1 MPKQK
6 PTILY
11 YTPAIGWGI
20 LIAYFSLVPSQ
31 ELPGFLISAKDVLLH
46 FSVYLGLS
54 LLIMLGANRF
64 TKQPVSRGVLF
75 FILIWVF
82 LMGTTI
88 EFLQE
93 NFAEG
98 RHFEWGDILFNML
111 GAAAVFFINPFLKR

>member
-20 LIAYFSLVPSQ
+20 LIAYFSLIPSQ
-31 ELPGFLISAKDVLLH
+31 ELPGFLISAKDILLH

-54 LLIMLGANRF
+54 ILIMLGSNRF
-64 TKQPVSRGVLF
+64 TKNPVSKGILI
-75 FILIWVF
+75 FIVIWVF
-82 LMGTTI
+82 FMGTTI

-93 NFAEG
+93 TFAEG

-111 GAAAVFFINPFLKR
+111 GAAAVFLINPLLKR